1 MRPVNITLNPESG
14 TELFN
19 RFRDSAKKLGEHFTI
34 KKGIVYVD
42 NEPIKKVLGF
52 FRNDDKV
59 FCAFI
64 DSNGEL
70 KQLNINES

>member
-34 KKGIVYVD
+34 KKGVVYVD
-42 NEPIKKVLGF
+42 NEPVKIIGF
-52 FRNDDKV
+52 YRNGDEV
-59 FCAFI
+59 FCKFV
-64 DSNGEL
+64 DNNGEL
-70 KQLNINES
+70 KELNINES